1 VTSFVDWVVPRLQR
15 AAVKVSLVLVFRVL
29 LFSGALSDPG
39 GSFIQG
45 AVPAARQASR
55 TGIVGSDYRSDS
67 IAETYAI
74 GGSPLSRFCAWR
86 LPESVEGFNQRLRGG
101 SASATMGKSKLT
113 AKFRAGVDESWRVP
127 LASASDKDEFE
138 VIESRG
144 NGAAASGK
152 KDKKRKKAPE
162 GDRGEEPDS
171 PYRKKNANLK
181 RREEAEAEPSGND
194 RDGAGSSD
202 QTMRKKKKKT
212 KTKTKTEGTTMEHGP
227 SKNEG
232 SREGQAAHDPRG
244 VTVHVFPTD
253 DADHAETPRVCSGRA
268 SLNESRERKQQRE
281 VQQMLKSKAQSQS
294 ARISSRPSLC

>member
-1 VTSFVDWVVPRLQR
+1 VTSLVDWAVPRLQR
-15 AAVKVSLVLVFRVL
+15 AAVKVSLLLVFGVL

-55 TGIVGSDYRSDS
+55 TGIVSSDS
-67 IAETYAI
+67 IAETYAV
-74 GGSPLSRFCAWR
+74 GGSPLSRFRAWR
-86 LPESVEGFNQRLRGG
+86 LPESVEGLNQRLRGG
-101 SASATMGKSKLT
+101 SASATMGKSKLI
-113 AKFRAGVDESWRVP
+113 AKFKAGGDEPWRVP
-127 LASASDKDEFE
+127 LASACDKDEFE

-162 GDRGEEPDS
+162 GDRGEQLDS
-171 PYRKKNANLK
+171 PKRKKNANLK
-181 RREEAEAEPSGND
+181 RTEEANAEPAGND
-194 RDGAGSSD
+194 RDDAGSPD
-202 QTMRKKKKKT
+202 QSMRRKKKKKKKKT
-212 KTKTKTEGTTMEHGP
+212 KTKTKTEGTTMEHGS

-232 SREGQAAHDPRG
+232 SREGQAAPDLCG

-268 SLNESRERKQQRE
+268 RLN
-281 VQQMLKSKAQSQS
+281 
-294 ARISSRPSLC
+294 